1 MKRYTILRITATLIE
16 ILGYLILLFGL
27 LLSIMIFGFS
37 YSILPQEYNFFSSA
51 IFGIVVF
58 VVWIFSFGHLL
69 VIAQLIK
76 VSLHAYDNTDII
88 LQRTLT
94 TPPNNSN
101 EQPLIQSSANQ
112 AVTQW
117 LKDNP
122 GKGLNDYYSR

>member
-1 MKRYTILRITATLIE
+1 MKRYTILRITATLME

-27 LLSIMIFGFS
+27 LLSVMIFGFS
-37 YSILPQEYNFFSSA
+37 YNILPQEYKFFSSA

-69 VIAQLIK
+69 VVAQLIK

-94 TPPNNSN
+94 NPPNDSN
-101 EQPLIQSSANQ
+101 KQTLLQSSANH
-112 AVTQW
+112 AITQW